1 MVMSIL
7 LLTNINRNIF
17 KPRTLMW
24 PGGQILTVRLLKNT
38 FLRHVKQVTTDR
50 KLMEWCDIL
59 TAYINEGMYARLPR
73 ELKAISREYKGDR
86 TKMKSD
92 EYKIQDRIS
101 KLIEEYQINTSEEK
115 SVKEL
120 SDPRIIISETF
131 I

>member
-1 MVMSIL
+1 MA
-7 LLTNINRNIF
+7 R
-17 KPRTLMW
+17 RTDLDRTA
-24 PGGQILTVRLLKNT
+24 LEANT
-38 FLRHVKQVTTDR
+38 FLRHVKQITTDR

-73 ELKAISREYKGDR
+73 ELKAVSREYKGDR

-101 KLIEEYQINTSEEK
+101 KLIEEYQINASEED
-115 SVKEL
+115 SIKEL